1 MIDRTT
7 PRLPTP
13 RLATLRRLV
22 AHLPPPLVFARET
35 PIAIVQQ
42 ALWELPF
49 AKVVLVDRD
58 HSPCGV
64 LVARDLPTAPT
75 PKIVEQIMDTRIVVL
90 APEHDVEGALA
101 TLRAHRA
108 EHVVVTRAGELLG
121 VLSRAD
127 LERAHVMRRAA

>member
-1 MIDRTT
+1 MLD
-7 PRLPTP
+7 LPTL

-22 AHLPPPLVFARET
+22 AHAPPPLVFASDT
-35 PIAIVQQ
+35 PISIVEE

-58 HSPCGV
+58 HSLCGV
-64 LVARDLPTAPT
+64 LVAGDLPTERPPGLT
-75 PKIVEQIMDTRIVVL
+75 TTEQIMETRIVFL

-101 TLRAHRA
+101 TLRAHHA
-108 EHVVVTRAGELLG
+108 EHVVVTLAGALLG

-127 LERAHVMRRAA
+127 LERAYGMRRAA

>member
-1 MIDRTT
+1 MIDLSTA
-7 PRLPTP
+7 RLPTP

-35 PIAIVQQ
+35 PIAIVGR

-58 HSPCGV
+58 HSLCGV
-64 LVARDLPTAPT
+64 LVASDLPPAATKT
-75 PKIVEQIMDTRIVVL
+75 VEQIMDTRIVFL
-90 APEHDVEGALA
+90 AAEHDVDGALA

-108 EHVVVTRAGELLG
+108 EHVVVTLAGELLG

-127 LERAHVMRRAA
+127 LERA